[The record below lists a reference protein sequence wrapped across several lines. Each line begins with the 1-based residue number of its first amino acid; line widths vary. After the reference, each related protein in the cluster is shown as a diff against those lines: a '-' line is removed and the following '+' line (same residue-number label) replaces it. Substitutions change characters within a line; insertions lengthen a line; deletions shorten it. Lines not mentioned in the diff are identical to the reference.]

1 MKLIYFFL
9 GTMLLYACSSKPKD
23 ILSAEKM
30 ELILWDITK
39 ADAFTQEFTVKDTS
53 ADVTKENLKLQQ
65 KIFAKNNTDRK
76 TFYKSYDY
84 YLHHEELLK
93 PLLDS
98 IVVKNGRIKENE
110 RLKKIIKADDAQIK

>member
-1 MKLIYFFL
+1 MKLIYL
-9 GTMLLYACSSKPKD
+9 LMCAVLLYACRTNPKD
-23 ILSAEKM
+23 ILSGENM
-30 ELILWDITK
+30 ENILWELTK
-39 ADAFTQEFTVKDTS
+39 ADAFTQEFIVKDTS
-53 ADVTKENLKLQQ
+53 ADLVKENLKLQQ

-110 RLKKIIKADDAQIK
+110 RLKKIIKVDDEQIK

>member
-9 GTMLLYACSSKPKD
+9 GTMLLYACKANPKG

-30 ELILWDITK
+30 ERILWDLTK
-39 ADAFTQEFTVKDTS
+39 ADAFTQEFIVKDTS
-53 ADVTKENLKLQQ
+53 ADLVKENLKLQQ

-76 TFYKSYDY
+76 TFYKSYEF
-84 YLHHEELLK
+84 YLSHEELLK

-110 RLKKIIKADDAQIK
+110 RLKKIIKVDDAQIK

>member
-1 MKLIYFFL
+1 MKPVYFLLCTIF
-9 GTMLLYACSSKPKD
+9 LYACSTNTKD

-30 ELILWDITK
+30 EIILWELTK
-39 ADAFTQEFTVKDTS
+39 ADAFTQEFIVKDTN
-53 ADVTKENLKLQQ
+53 ADLTKENLKLQQ
-65 KIFAKNNTDRK
+65 KIFTNNSTDK
-76 TFYKSYDY
+76 ITFYKSYDY

-110 RLKKIIKADDAQIK
+110 RLKKIIKVDDAQIK